1 MVVKDSNRAKK
12 PQQVEPQP
20 PQNPQSERENRL
32 QVAVRR
38 EQLSHS
44 QGGPI
49 RSTSYAPE
57 PPKATHD
64 SQGIPKTE
72 KELEKEELKKLTGKS
87 KGEARLKSGCG
98 DDDGCGQKIKE
109 INLEALAELVFERMI
124 FEVRIERERTGW
136 TV

>member
-1 MVVKDSNRAKK
+1 MVTRDRNQTKK
-12 PQQVEPQP
+12 PARTEPRP

-32 QVAVRR
+32 QVAVRH

-44 QGGPI
+44 QGGSI

-57 PPKATHD
+57 PPKATYD

-72 KELEKEELKKLTGKS
+72 KELEEEELKKLTGES

-98 DDDGCGQKIKE
+98 DDDGCGKKIKE
-109 INLEALAELVFERMI
+109 INLEALAELVFARMI